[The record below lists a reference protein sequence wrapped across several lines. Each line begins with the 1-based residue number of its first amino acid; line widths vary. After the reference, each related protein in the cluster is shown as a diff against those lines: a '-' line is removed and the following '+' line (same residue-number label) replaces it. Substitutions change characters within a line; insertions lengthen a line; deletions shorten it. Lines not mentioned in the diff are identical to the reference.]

1 MPFEAGLFLPKE
13 RETLHDNA
21 CVAAGYRGGAE
32 SAFKMK
38 GNAVLAVTLMLASTP
53 AFCAPNGA
61 ALFEWCMSP
70 EMTAEHAGCT
80 LYISGFVQALH
91 FEGDKDKAGLVCLPS
106 GLTGEEARA
115 AFVRVMRSF
124 GKGPNPITE
133 GPIDAALLAA
143 LGMAYRCPR
152 NSN

>member
-1 MPFEAGLFLPKE
+1 M
-13 RETLHDNA
+13 
-21 CVAAGYRGGAE
+21 
-32 SAFKMK
+32 
-38 GNAVLAVTLMLASTP
+38 LAVAVMLASTP
-53 AFCAPNGA
+53 SFGA
-61 ALFEWCMSP
+61 STGGLLFAWCMSP
-70 EMTAEHAGCT
+70 EMTAEYVGCN
-80 LYISGFVQALH
+80 LYIAGFVQALH
-91 FEGDKDKAGLVCLPS
+91 LAGDKDKEGLVCLPV

-133 GPIDAALLAA
+133 GPIDAALLAV

>member
-1 MPFEAGLFLPKE
+1 MRTSAVFAVAGMFSSTPSF
-13 RETLHDNA
+13 
-21 CVAAGYRGGAE
+21 G
-32 SAFKMK
+32 
-38 GNAVLAVTLMLASTP
+38 AST
-53 AFCAPNGA
+53 GGL
-61 ALFEWCMSP
+61 LFAWCTSP
-70 EMTAEHAGCT
+70 EMTPEHVGCN
-80 LYISGFVQALH
+80 LYIAGFVQALH
-91 FEGDKDKAGLVCLPS
+91 FAGDKDKEGLVCLPA

-133 GPIDAALLAA
+133 GPIDAALLAV

>member
-1 MPFEAGLFLPKE
+1 M
-13 RETLHDNA
+13 
-21 CVAAGYRGGAE
+21 
-32 SAFKMK
+32 
-38 GNAVLAVTLMLASTP
+38 TP
-53 AFCAPNGA
+53 
-61 ALFEWCMSP
+61 
-70 EMTAEHAGCT
+70 EHVGCN
-80 LYISGFVQALH
+80 LYIAGFVQALH
-91 FEGDKDKAGLVCLPS
+91 FAGDKDKEGLVCLPA

-133 GPIDAALLAA
+133 GPIDAALLAV